1 MRRLLFPL
9 VFLMVTGCR
18 KTAPSGMTLGT
29 LSAGVGC
36 GNLLIEVS
44 PKTVFQP
51 VNLDAFPAVTQK
63 PGQQVLFTYTVLDDG
78 TTCMDGPVIHLI
90 SIRND

>member
-1 MRRLLFPL
+1 
-9 VFLMVTGCR
+9 
-18 KTAPSGMTLGT
+18 MTLGT

-36 GNLLIEVS
+36 GNLLIEVN

-51 VNLDAFPAVTQK
+51 VNLDSFPAVTQK
-63 PGQQVLFTYTVLDDG
+63 PGQQVLFTYTILNDG
-78 TTCMDGPVIHLI
+78 TTCMDGPAIHLN